1 MKWFWENFDDMNKS
15 DRSLLLKFFS
25 GDSRIKPSVHY
36 RIGWY
41 EHVKAFP
48 RAATCGNAMYMPFY
62 ED

>member
-1 MKWFWENFDDMNKS
+1 MNKS